1 MTPGSYTWSWGS
13 GDSADWMQLN
23 VGSVPTRPTLFISQ
37 ASGTV
42 TVGWDPQVGNLQS
55 APALSGP
62 WSNVTTI
69 SPHTTPATKSA
80 AYYRVEL
87 P

>member
-13 GDSADWMQLN
+13 GGSTDSMQFN
-23 VGSVPTRPTLFISQ
+23 VVSGPTGPTLTISQ

-42 TVGWDPQVGNLQS
+42 TVGWDPQAGTLQS

-62 WSNVTTI
+62 WSNVTTN
-69 SPHTTPATKSA
+69 SPYATPATNSA